1 MFLEKIWEKK
11 IESHYLPLLLTL
23 QIRQPNKRNSSSWWN
38 TNSIRN
44 WNPNDKIRTK
54 KKKRSK
60 TIRIEPA
67 KNSKQNQN
75 PHPIWERESEWEKE
89 RIGMRERERIHHCCR
104 SKLPCHCR
112 RSPNHH
118 AIAAD
123 LQSMLP
129 ILISNPRWF
138 ERPTTKIQSKPKPT
152 SNLRERIRVREREDR
167 NEITLF
173 RSKIDFILETEQK
186 RLNLARTVLD
196 DDVAILANSTS
207 LMRVSLGVSG
217 IGLGLVVVLLSLI
230 IFNWIFTL
238 FFSF

>member
-1 MFLEKIWEKK
+1 
-11 IESHYLPLLLTL
+11 
-23 QIRQPNKRNSSSWWN
+23 
-38 TNSIRN
+38 
-44 WNPNDKIRTK
+44 
-54 KKKRSK
+54 
-60 TIRIEPA
+60 
-67 KNSKQNQN
+67 
-75 PHPIWERESEWEKE
+75 
-89 RIGMRERERIHHCCR
+89 MRERERIHHCRR

-118 AIAAD
+118 AITID
-123 LQSMLP
+123 LQSLLP
-129 ILISNPRWF
+129 ILISNPRRS

-173 RSKIDFILETEQK
+173 GSKIDFILETEQK
-186 RLNLARTVLD
+186 RLNFARTVLD
-196 DDVAILANSTS
+196 DDVAILVNSTS
-207 LMRVSLGVSG
+207 LLRVSLGVSG